1 MPYNLGQFERRRKFD
16 EPCRDIARR
25 RCRPIRARKMPAGGN
40 GPDST
45 PSTIKALA
53 KDIEKDIETMGKG
66 IGRGDPAWADIV
78 RVSCD
83 IEAGNM
89 LKDQAATGKQT
100 KSGRPLAAVA

>member
-1 MPYNLGQFERRRKFD
+1 
-16 EPCRDIARR
+16 
-25 RCRPIRARKMPAGGN
+25 MPAGGN

-53 KDIEKDIETMGKG
+53 KDIETMGKG
-66 IGRGDPAWADIV
+66 IGRGNPAWADIV